1 MTPKDATARKAELDG
16 IAKRLAA
23 KFPGVP
29 NISPSA
35 VSDLQC
41 SGQPVIFIDVRTP
54 DEYQVSQIPG
64 SLTVEEFEAKENEYV
79 QQKATLKVVPYC
91 TVGYRS
97 LQYAQKLRERGYE
110 AANLEGSILAWVSM
124 NFYTYN

>member
-1 MTPKDATARKAELDG
+1 MSKLSIIHTPIDHITFRTPRPCYRHPTVSVRTTAIMTPKDATARKAELDG

-64 SLTVEEFEAKENEYV
+64 SLAIGAYNMLKSCENGV
-79 QQKATLKVVPYC
+79 MKLLILKAAF
-91 TVGYRS
+91 S
-97 LQYAQKLRERGYE
+97 RG
-110 AANLEGSILAWVSM
+110 
-124 NFYTYN
+124 